1 MGEIS
6 LNENSGTGF
15 QVGGYGDGGVIN
27 EAHCERVAEESCAWA
42 MLTEGSVALALAL
55 KSTSL
60 GNCIKL
66 FLLNLMAKLTGLQTS
81 HMLIKKLIK
90 THQF

>member
-1 MGEIS
+1 MKTVALVSRLVTRGLVVS
-6 LNENSGTGF
+6 LMKLIEK
-15 QVGGYGDGGVIN
+15 
-27 EAHCERVAEESCAWA
+27 RVAEESCAGA
-42 MLTEGSVALALAL
+42 LLTEGSVALALAP

-66 FLLNLMAKLTGLQTS
+66 VLLNLMAKLTGLQTS

>member
-1 MGEIS
+1 MVVS
-6 LNENSGTGF
+6 LMKLIEKG
-15 QVGGYGDGGVIN
+15 
-27 EAHCERVAEESCAWA
+27 VAEDSCAWA
-42 MLTEGSVALALAL
+42 ILTEGSVALAL

-66 FLLNLMAKLTGLQTS
+66 VLLNLMAKLTGLQTS

>member
-1 MGEIS
+1 MKTVELVSRLVTRGMVVS
-6 LNENSGTGF
+6 LMKLIEK
-15 QVGGYGDGGVIN
+15 
-27 EAHCERVAEESCAWA
+27 RVAEESCAWA
-42 MLTEGSVALALAL
+42 LLTEGSVALALAL

-66 FLLNLMAKLTGLQTS
+66 VLLNLMAKLTGLQTS

>member
-1 MGEIS
+1 MALVSRLVTRGMVVS
-6 LNENSGTGF
+6 LMKLIEK
-15 QVGGYGDGGVIN
+15 GG
-27 EAHCERVAEESCAWA
+27 AEDSCAWA
-42 MLTEGSVALALAL
+42 ILTEGSVALAL

-66 FLLNLMAKLTGLQTS
+66 VLLNLMAKLTGLQTS

>member
-1 MGEIS
+1 MALVSRLVTRGMVVS
-6 LNENSGTGF
+6 LMKLIEKG
-15 QVGGYGDGGVIN
+15 
-27 EAHCERVAEESCAWA
+27 VAEDSCAWEV
-42 MLTEGSVALALAL
+42 LTEGSVALAL

-66 FLLNLMAKLTGLQTS
+66 VLLNLMAKLTGLQTS

>member
-1 MGEIS
+1 MALVSRLVTRGMVVS
-6 LNENSGTGF
+6 LMKLIEKG
-15 QVGGYGDGGVIN
+15 
-27 EAHCERVAEESCAWA
+27 VAEDSFAWA
-42 MLTEGSVALALAL
+42 ILTEGSVALAL

-66 FLLNLMAKLTGLQTS
+66 VLLNLMAKLTGLQTS